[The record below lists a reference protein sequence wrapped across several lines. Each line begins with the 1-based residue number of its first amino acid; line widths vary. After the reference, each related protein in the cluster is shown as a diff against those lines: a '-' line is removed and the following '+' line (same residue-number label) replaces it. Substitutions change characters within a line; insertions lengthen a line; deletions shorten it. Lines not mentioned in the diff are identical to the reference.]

1 LHAASTAD
9 NRLGASFIA
18 HRSRSVGVTV
28 LDATV
33 VIAIT
38 PAVPAMI
45 WPGTVAAV
53 ASPVRITLP
62 CAACLQPDR
71 LKARYVC

>member
-1 LHAASTAD
+1 LAFHY
-9 NRLGASFIA
+9 RA

-45 WPGTVAAV
+45 WPGTVTAV
-53 ASPVRITLP
+53 ASPVRITFATRSVTSALTSLKLVMCARRPVWLP
-62 CAACLQPDR
+62 E
-71 LKARYVC
+71 